1 MKIQGN
7 KPAEGQEISINAQR
21 TGKVDVKEKLNQ
33 PEKIKSTND
42 RVDISGKGKE
52 IAELMAQINE
62 LPDIRTDKV
71 NAIKKTVEA
80 GNYKIDPMKIAE
92 KFLDEI

>member
-7 KPAEGQEISINAQR
+7 KPAEGQEISINAQK
-21 TGKVDVKEKLNQ
+21 TGKVDVKEKVTQ
-33 PEKIKSTND
+33 PEKTKSTND

-52 IAELMAQINE
+52 IAELMAQINQ

-71 NAIKKTVEA
+71 NAVKKAIET
-80 GNYKIDPMKIAE
+80 GNYKIDPVKIAQ

>member
-7 KPAEGQEISINAQR
+7 KPAEGQEISINAQKAVR
-21 TGKVDVKEKLNQ
+21 VDVKETVNQ
-33 PEKIKSTND
+33 PEKTKSTND

-52 IAELMAQINE
+52 IAELIAQINQ

-71 NAIKKTVEA
+71 NEIKKAIET
-80 GNYKIDPMKIAE
+80 GDYKIDPMKIAQ